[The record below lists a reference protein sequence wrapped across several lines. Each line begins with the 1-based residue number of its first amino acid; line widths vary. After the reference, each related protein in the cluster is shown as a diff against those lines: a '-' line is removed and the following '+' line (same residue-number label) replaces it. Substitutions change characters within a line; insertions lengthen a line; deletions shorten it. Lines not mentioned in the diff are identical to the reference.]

1 MLTDPETESET
12 IASAFRQ
19 HITQVRRCY
28 PSWSLPPDKA
38 RELHVTD
45 AYLAAGIPAEQ
56 AATLTRI
63 GFTVLIGSQQL
74 DATMDRARL
83 SDSLDE

>member
-1 MLTDPETESET
+1 M
-12 IASAFRQ
+12 
-19 HITQVRRCY
+19 
-28 PSWSLPPDKA
+28 
-38 RELHVTD
+38 TD